1 MYITALAVWAAF
13 LVVAVYYT
21 RRGRNRRIRPLAAYL
36 IFVTVFTVA
45 SFVLFAAIIIRLG
58 ALGQERA
65 LTSPIAVE
73 IVLFVVFVPG
83 FLIARW
89 QMRKPLRP
97 PARPCVRHQ
106 HL

>member
-36 IFVTVFTVA
+36 IFVTLFTVA
-45 SFVLFAAIIIRLG
+45 SFVLFAAIIILLG

-65 LTSPIAVE
+65 LAN
-73 IVLFVVFVPG
+73 
-83 FLIARW
+83 A
-89 QMRKPLRP
+89 KAAA
-97 PARPCVRHQ
+97 PAGTTLCPASASVRQ
-106 HL
+106 N